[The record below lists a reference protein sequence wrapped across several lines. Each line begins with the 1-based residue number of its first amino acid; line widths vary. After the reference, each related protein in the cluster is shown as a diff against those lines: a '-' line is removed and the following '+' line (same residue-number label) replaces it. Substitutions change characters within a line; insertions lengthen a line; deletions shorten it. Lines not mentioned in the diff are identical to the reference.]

1 MARCALRPPAGVGG
15 LAHNNCSL
23 IHPRSDGTA
32 LTTGMRVRGYKR
44 PNLLASLPYWLVFWL
59 HRRTHFRVEVTRRQ
73 LRCIICCSSMRAL
86 RRATTL
92 FAKEAGT
99 VSWLEQELHPG
110 DVFLDIG
117 ANIGIYSL
125 LAAQM
130 VGAEG
135 RVFGIEPH
143 AVNAAA
149 LLENIAANHV
159 ADRVSV
165 LTIALS
171 SQTGF
176 DRFNYHDWEA
186 ARSHSQFGRNI
197 DENGCAFIPVC
208 AEVKYGTTVDAL
220 VADSVIGLPHA
231 VKIDIDGLELSVL
244 RGMAKLLTDA
254 QHPRSVQV
262 EVGPASYTSV
272 DDLMKHFGYRLD
284 YRHHTLAGKK
294 RLRAGA
300 EELSVPHNAVY
311 KPR

>member
-1 MARCALRPPAGVGG
+1 
-15 LAHNNCSL
+15 
-23 IHPRSDGTA
+23 
-32 LTTGMRVRGYKR
+32 
-44 PNLLASLPYWLVFWL
+44 
-59 HRRTHFRVEVTRRQ
+59 
-73 LRCIICCSSMRAL
+73 MRAL

-99 VSWLEQELHPG
+99 VAWLEQELHPG

-130 VGAEG
+130 VGPEG
-135 RVFGIEPH
+135 RVFGVEPH

-149 LLENIAANHV
+149 LLENVEANHV

-165 LTIALS
+165 LTVALS

-197 DENGCAFIPVC
+197 DENGRTFTPVC
-208 AEVKYGTTVDAL
+208 AEVKFGTTVDAL

-244 RGMAKLLTDA
+244 QGMAKLLTGP
-254 QHPRSVQV
+254 QRPRSVQV
-262 EVGPASYTSV
+262 EVGPASHASV
-272 DDLMKHFGYRLD
+272 GDLMKRLGYRLD
-284 YRHHTLAGKK
+284 HRHHTLAGKK
-294 RLRAGA
+294 RLRGG
-300 EELSVPHNAVY
+300 EEEVSIPHNAVY
-311 KPR
+311 KPI